1 MKNLWIRIQIHIL
14 VMHLDPQKCFKPQ
27 TLFLGGSAESL
38 NFVLTMN
45 KAPKPGGP
53 EGWAPSEG
61 APAVAKASG
70 GGPTGAKVQ
79 GSSQAPLTTG
89 GAKQQNKG
97 NRSRN
102 NSFGEGRPKVMLLK

>member
-1 MKNLWIRIQIHIL
+1 
-14 VMHLDPQKCFKPQ
+14 
-27 TLFLGGSAESL
+27 
-38 NFVLTMN
+38 MN
-45 KAPKPGGP
+45 KTPKPGGP
-53 EGWAPSEG
+53 EGGAPAEG
-61 APAVAKASG
+61 APAVAKAIG